1 MKMTKECSYCG
12 ATGEYI
18 ENGGVCEC
26 GAGAEWISVVN
37 DEGYNWDGELM
48 FNNISE
54 ALENKRSRTY
64 S

>member
-1 MKMTKECSYCG
+1 MIKECSYCG

-37 DEGYNWDGELM
+37 NEGYYEGEDLM

-54 ALENKRSRTY
+54 ALENKRNRRY
-64 S
+64 Y